1 MGIFSKLKG
10 RSKVAEEQI
19 KKPEPAVEEKS
30 AADKPQEDWMQK
42 KWRPAMGWMY
52 MMVCVFDFIVFP
64 IMYTVV
70 QFWETEAANDAF
82 RQWQPLTLAGAGL
95 FHMAM
100 GAVLGLSAWGR
111 TQEKLNGAN
120 NGGLAPVGQTV
131 TTTNGS
137 AAQGPVTGPNSLG
150 SGSLGNFSNAPAG
163 NWGASAGG
171 YMAQEGSS
179 FGQVVTGFGGKPAP
193 VEPPREWR

>member
-1 MGIFSKLKG
+1 M
-10 RSKVAEEQI
+10 AEEE
-19 KKPEPAVEEKS
+19 KKPEQSES
-30 AADKPQEDWMQK
+30 DKKKEDWMNS

-64 IMYTVV
+64 VMYTIV

-111 TQEKLNGAN
+111 TQEKLGGAN
-120 NGGLAPVGQTV
+120 NGGLQAP
-131 TTTNGS
+131 GS
-137 AAQGPVTGPNSLG
+137 APAALPAPSAG
-150 SGSLGNFSNAPAG
+150 SFSAPSQPF
-163 NWGASAGG
+163 GASSTGAFASSSMPVSDPGG
-171 YMAQEGSS
+171 IVMSP
-179 FGQVVTGFGGKPAP
+179 GGKPGPAP
-193 VEPPREWR
+193 LPDPVR

>member
-1 MGIFSKLKG
+1 MGIFSKKKG
-10 RSKVAEEQI
+10 ATKVAEEQV
-19 KKPEPAVEEKS
+19 KEAPAEEKS
-30 AADKPQEDWMQK
+30 DSAKKQEDWMNS

-64 IMYTVV
+64 IMFTIV

-120 NGGLAPVGQTV
+120 NGGIQPPGGAAP
-131 TTTNGS
+131 
-137 AAQGPVTGPNSLG
+137 TGG
-150 SGSLGNFSNAPAG
+150 FGGGGNFPSAPAG
-163 NWGASAGG
+163 NFGASAGG
-171 YMAQEGSS
+171 FGAPAPAQNMGG
-179 FGQVVTGFGGKPAP
+179 FGQVTTGFGGKPAP
-193 VEPPREWR
+193 VEPPREWI

>member
-1 MGIFSKLKG
+1 M
-10 RSKVAEEQI
+10 AEE
-19 KKPEPAVEEKS
+19 KKEEKPEQSES
-30 AADKPQEDWMQK
+30 DKKKEDWMNS

-52 MMVCVFDFIVFP
+52 MTVCAFDFIVFP
-64 IMYTVV
+64 IMFTIV

-120 NGGLAPVGQTV
+120 NGGIQPAGGMSSGALPAP
-131 TTTNGS
+131 S
-137 AAQGPVTGPNSLG
+137 M
-150 SGSLGNFSNAPAG
+150 GNFGSPSPQMGSFSASSVG
-163 NWGASAGG
+163 VGAFASSSMPMNDPGG
-171 YMAQEGSS
+171 IVMSPS
-179 FGQVVTGFGGKPAP
+179 GKPGPAP
-193 VEPPREWR
+193 LPDPVR